1 MQKQFLVFIFI
12 LSSISSITAQKDAAV
27 KESIQAL
34 VDLKKGAILV
44 VKLPTGTKKLNAI
57 AKDSAL
63 NFKNKAY
70 VQRLA
75 KIKQQEIVKNTKIQL
90 GLMNGL
96 KQFYTFTPFVAVFDT
111 CYDKLLKN
119 NAIESIFY
127 DENLTIKKDF
137 NLREKSFFTFRLDQ
151 DLVGVRNKHTIFV
164 ITDKNGQQ
172 LKAPFPSQIPYK
184 FRWESVL
191 NTYSIQIFDSINFTN
206 DNDYLRKPFML
217 EKQSASKTSI
227 VENGDYSVNKSFREM
242 DKNVYIATIKMLQ
255 LKLTYFED
263 FVTQD
268 KYLKKTNN

>member
-12 LSSISSITAQKDAAV
+12 LSSISSMIAQKDAAV

-34 VDLKKGAILV
+34 LDMKKGATLV

-63 NFKNKAY
+63 NFKNKPY
-70 VQRLA
+70 MQRLA
-75 KIKQQEIVKNTKIQL
+75 KFKQQEIAKNTKIQQD
-90 GLMNGL
+90 LMSGL
-96 KQFYTFTPFVAVFDT
+96 KQFYTYTPFVAVFDT

-119 NAIESIFY
+119 NVIGNIFY

-137 NLREKSFFTFRLDQ
+137 NLKEKSFFTFRLDQ
-151 DLVGVRNKHTIFV
+151 DLVGVRNKHTIFA

-191 NTYSIQIFDSINFTN
+191 PHNSIQLLDESIAKHGIHSQ
-206 DNDYLRKPFML
+206 DNALTL
-217 EKQSASKTSI
+217 EKSNAKGTNL
-227 VENGDYSVNKSFREM
+227 VENGDYSIKKSFRKM